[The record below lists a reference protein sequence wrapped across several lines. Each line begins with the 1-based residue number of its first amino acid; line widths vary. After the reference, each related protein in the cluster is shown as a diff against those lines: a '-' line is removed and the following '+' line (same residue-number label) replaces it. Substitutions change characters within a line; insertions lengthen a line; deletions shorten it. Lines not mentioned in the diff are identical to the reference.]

1 MEMASMNSWCYFFI
15 VEIIMAKQKTKNIM
29 NRFLQGWQQ
38 IFGGDRQEEAQ
49 NKLKP
54 FPQNHYFRPEEL
66 DYLSKNRNLTTI
78 EKWAVATGKWAFEQ
92 SKDKFSDSKYASV
105 QWQDGLMATW
115 VDGRIIPDTPSRQAE
130 KLALLKE
137 DGFEIPDKYEKV
149 ITNYEASRLV
159 GNYFSNGNDVV
170 KVEDYDKGHLI
181 GDTPKL
187 VLRRWDK
194 DNFMEKSEKME
205 YADFKNEIG
214 KSFVVLN
221 DTDIKKFE
229 KHLNNVEQGKK
240 QFAKVLNYI
249 RESYPPVFGGTLPL
263 EMQKV
268 HEVKAFDGKV
278 IPASWSLSDGITLK
292 VGVYTDNSNKK
303 DNVIVNEDN
312 AHKYKTILDTLGK
325 VIKQEQENGIIYSL
339 VSVLGNDV
347 GENKIYAKENNS
359 VIFPANEGNVNA
371 IVATKDGRVIPF
383 DLNTH
388 QEVPLVANEPGF
400 LLVAMQ
406 SEGNMVRQKLRDTI
420 SIPKMKDYIESM
432 RDKEELLSGDWDLIP
447 SNTTVDK
454 KLCEKERYEEE
465 FHAYTHSSYS
475 MSPEDRNEMIAD
487 LEASSLAFHT
497 EMKKMID
504 AYNSHSYSFDENDVR
519 KLEQLDA
526 ILGFNNNHQAVRHH
540 KVNQPQNLTANEAAL
555 RDALVDKMKK
565 NGMDVITDADEA
577 KKVHQEASHEVKEM
591 GSRVFKRMDAIGKEL
606 QGRTL
611 TDSQKTVVDVFSG
624 KANNI
629 SFVAKRMDGE
639 KTIMMRQGNELQ
651 AGTKHSVFVHF
662 NTKKGFI
669 TSDDI
674 LLIPEIIEKGNVT
687 PSIKGRL
694 EYKYI
699 NPSDNTT
706 YKVVTE
712 VKKGHEI
719 FNDFYTNKKVR
730 PSVTSSL
737 SNEANT
743 NLIAHNNNGQTFSDA
758 KVQQN
763 DETTKKDDHK
773 LSEFKTSKGEI
784 WGFTTDGKIY
794 LDPSVANAETPIHEY
809 THIWAD
815 AIRENNPNEWSN
827 IVNLMKTTT
836 LWGQIKKNYP
846 ELKTEDEVA
855 DEVLAT
861 YSGKRGAEKL
871 RKEMS
876 RMTNHGN
883 MTEKAAAAR
892 SLGRMEHIL
901 NRFWKAVS
909 DFLHIHFTSAENV
922 ADRPLKDLLDGIDPR
937 IYINGDK
944 RIGNGKSVDVLP
956 FREQRGQQTSET
968 RFIDP
973 LLLKAKTDGRW
984 HTQEHME
991 KKVFKEY
998 GSILAASKGLTVSD
1012 NGNGSVPM
1020 DMSGHKYSGTTAMM
1034 LNIASRNHGY
1044 EVPVFLNLATMNA
1057 NGIRVNEKAVAIPVI
1072 TKNGVEN
1079 VYNIDQT
1086 DYPMKNP
1093 QEYSNMKLNQVLES
1107 RLSSEN
1113 KDAIESL
1120 VNNNRFTT
1128 KTSFDS
1134 SVGSASYSAID
1145 NTIHVA
1151 PVGEYDKKDGF
1162 LQDLSEGLVMRTR
1175 KSEPVS
1181 SRFENILKEG
1191 LIVHLGSGLVGQ
1203 KYGYDV
1209 GETAG
1214 SKFWKERLK
1223 NDPNYT
1229 KAVIKAAE
1237 RSSDKII
1244 DYVDKLQKGQ
1254 SQSSNLDMRSTTPID
1269 IDVDGNGIVESDEN
1283 LAPDKKQGSDE
1294 EKDNNQEESHHQQRR
1309 FHRGM

>member
-1 MEMASMNSWCYFFI
+1 MASMNSWCYFFL

-38 IFGGDRQEEAQ
+38 IFGGDRQEAVQ

-66 DYLSKNRNLTTI
+66 DYLSKNRSLTTI

-92 SKDKFSDSKYASV
+92 SKDKFSDCKYASV
-105 QWQDGLMATW
+105 KWQDGLMATW

-137 DGFEIPDKYEKV
+137 EGFEIPDKYEKV

-159 GNYFSNGNDVV
+159 GKYFHNGNDVV

-229 KHLNNVEQGKK
+229 KYLNNVEQGKK

-268 HEVKAFDGKV
+268 HEVKAFDG
-278 IPASWSLSDGITLK
+278 
-292 VGVYTDNSNKK
+292 
-303 DNVIVNEDN
+303 
-312 AHKYKTILDTLGK
+312 
-325 VIKQEQENGIIYSL
+325 
-339 VSVLGNDV
+339 
-347 GENKIYAKENNS
+347 
-359 VIFPANEGNVNA
+359 
-371 IVATKDGRVIPF
+371 
-383 DLNTH
+383 
-388 QEVPLVANEPGF
+388 
-400 LLVAMQ
+400 
-406 SEGNMVRQKLRDTI
+406 
-420 SIPKMKDYIESM
+420 
-432 RDKEELLSGDWDLIP
+432 
-447 SNTTVDK
+447 
-454 KLCEKERYEEE
+454 
-465 FHAYTHSSYS
+465 
-475 MSPEDRNEMIAD
+475 
-487 LEASSLAFHT
+487 
-497 EMKKMID
+497 
-504 AYNSHSYSFDENDVR
+504 
-519 KLEQLDA
+519 
-526 ILGFNNNHQAVRHH
+526 
-540 KVNQPQNLTANEAAL
+540 
-555 RDALVDKMKK
+555 
-565 NGMDVITDADEA
+565 
-577 KKVHQEASHEVKEM
+577 
-591 GSRVFKRMDAIGKEL
+591 
-606 QGRTL
+606 
-611 TDSQKTVVDVFSG
+611 
-624 KANNI
+624 
-629 SFVAKRMDGE
+629 
-639 KTIMMRQGNELQ
+639 
-651 AGTKHSVFVHF
+651 
-662 NTKKGFI
+662 
-669 TSDDI
+669 
-674 LLIPEIIEKGNVT
+674 
-687 PSIKGRL
+687 
-694 EYKYI
+694 
-699 NPSDNTT
+699 
-706 YKVVTE
+706 
-712 VKKGHEI
+712 
-719 FNDFYTNKKVR
+719 
-730 PSVTSSL
+730 
-737 SNEANT
+737 
-743 NLIAHNNNGQTFSDA
+743 
-758 KVQQN
+758 
-763 DETTKKDDHK
+763 
-773 LSEFKTSKGEI
+773 
-784 WGFTTDGKIY
+784 
-794 LDPSVANAETPIHEY
+794 
-809 THIWAD
+809 
-815 AIRENNPNEWSN
+815 
-827 IVNLMKTTT
+827 
-836 LWGQIKKNYP
+836 
-846 ELKTEDEVA
+846 
-855 DEVLAT
+855 
-861 YSGKRGAEKL
+861 
-871 RKEMS
+871 
-876 RMTNHGN
+876 
-883 MTEKAAAAR
+883 
-892 SLGRMEHIL
+892 
-901 NRFWKAVS
+901 
-909 DFLHIHFTSAENV
+909 
-922 ADRPLKDLLDGIDPR
+922 IDPR
-937 IYINGDK
+937 VYIKGDK
-944 RIGNGKSVDVLP
+944 RIGNGESVDVLP
-956 FREQRGQQTSET
+956 LREQRGQQTSET

-991 KKVFKEY
+991 KKVYKEY

-1012 NGNGSVPM
+1012 NGNESVPI

-1057 NGIRVNEKAVAIPVI
+1057 NGIRVNENAVAIPVI

-1079 VYNIDQT
+1079 VYNIEQT
-1086 DYPMKNP
+1086 DFPKKRP
-1093 QEYSNMKLNQVLES
+1093 QEYSNMKLNQILES
-1107 RLSSEN
+1107 RLSLEN

-1120 VNNNRFTT
+1120 VNNKRFTT

-1151 PVGEYDKKDGF
+1151 PVGKYDKKDGF

-1229 KAVIKAAE
+1229 KAVLKAAE
-1237 RSSDKII
+1237 KSSDKII

-1283 LAPDKKQGSDE
+1283 LAPDKKQGADE
-1294 EKDNNQEESHHQQRR
+1294 EKDNNQEESHHQHHH
-1309 FHRGM
+1309 FHR

>member
-1 MEMASMNSWCYFFI
+1 MASMNSWCYFFL

-38 IFGGDRQEEAQ
+38 IFGGDRQEEVQ
-49 NKLKP
+49 DKLKS
-54 FPQNHYFRPEEL
+54 FPQNRYFRPEEL
-66 DYLSKNRNLTTI
+66 DFLSNNRSLTTI

-92 SKDKFSDSKYASV
+92 SKDKFSDCKYASV
-105 QWQDGLMATW
+105 KWQDGLMATW

-137 DGFEIPDKYEKV
+137 EGFEIPDKYEKV

-159 GNYFSNGNDVV
+159 GKYFHNGNDVV

-388 QEVPLVANEPGF
+388 QEVPLDANEPGF

-465 FHAYTHSSYS
+465 FHTYTHSSYS

-540 KVNQPQNLTANEAAL
+540 KVNQPKNLTANEAAL

-687 PSIKGRL
+687 PSTKGRL

-784 WGFTTDGKIY
+784 WGFTTNGKIY

-836 LWGQIKKNYP
+836 LWGQIKKDYP

-937 IYINGDK
+937 VYIKGDK

-956 FREQRGQQTSET
+956 LREQRGQQTSET

-991 KKVFKEY
+991 KKVYKEY

-1012 NGNGSVPM
+1012 NGNESVPM

-1034 LNIASRNHGY
+1034 LNIASRNLGY

-1057 NGIRVNEKAVAIPVI
+1057 KGIRVNENAVAIPVI

-1086 DYPMKNP
+1086 DYPMKHP

-1151 PVGEYDKKDGF
+1151 PVGKYDKKDGF

-1229 KAVIKAAE
+1229 KAVLKAAE
-1237 RSSDKII
+1237 KSSDKII

-1294 EKDNNQEESHHQQRR
+1294 EKGNNQDESHHQEHRY
-1309 FHRGM
+1309 HRGR

>member
-1 MEMASMNSWCYFFI
+1 MEMASMNSWCYFFL

-38 IFGGDRQEEAQ
+38 IFGGDRQEAVQ
-49 NKLKP
+49 NKFKP

-66 DYLSKNRNLTTI
+66 DYLSKNSNLTTI

-92 SKDKFSDSKYASV
+92 SKDKFSDCKYASV
-105 QWQDGLMATW
+105 KWQDGLMATW

-159 GNYFSNGNDVV
+159 GNYFFKGNDVV
-170 KVEDYDKGHLI
+170 KVEDYDKGHLVA
-181 GDTPKL
+181 DTPKL
-187 VLRRWDK
+187 ILQRWNK
-194 DNFMEKSEKME
+194 DNLSSAKETIE
-205 YADFKNEIG
+205 YVDFKEELGRSIVTMSDID
-214 KSFVVLN
+214 KQEFVNKLTN
-221 DTDIKKFE
+221 K
-229 KHLNNVEQGKK
+229 EQGK
-240 QFAKVLNYI
+240 QLFNKVIESINK
-249 RESYPPVFGGTLPL
+249 SYPPVLGGILPL
-263 EMQKV
+263 ELQKV
-268 HEVKAFDGKV
+268 HEVNAFDGKL
-278 IPASWSLSDGITLK
+278 IPTSWSIDNDNTMR
-292 VGVYTDNSNKK
+292 VVVFTDNSNKT
-303 DNVIVNEDN
+303 DSIVIDENT
-312 AHKYKTILDTLGK
+312 AHRYKSVLDTIDK
-325 VIKQEQENGIIYSL
+325 VVEKERVNGIIYSL
-339 VSVLGNDV
+339 ASLLGNDF
-347 GENKIYAKENNS
+347 GENKIYAKENNGPLLPTNDG
-359 VIFPANEGNVNA
+359 VVNA
-371 IVATKDGRVIPF
+371 VVATKDGRTIAFNLDKHKEITLTGKDPNFLMVTM
-383 DLNTH
+383 LN
-388 QEVPLVANEPGF
+388 EAEK
-400 LLVAMQ
+400 
-406 SEGNMVRQKLRDTI
+406 ERQHLRDLV
-420 SIPKMKDYIESM
+420 SIPQMKDYVESM
-432 RDKEELLSGDWDLIP
+432 TDKEKLLSGEWDYIP
-447 SNTTVDK
+447 SKTTLS
-454 KLCEKERYEEE
+454 KLFCEYQRNEEK
-465 FHAYTHSSYS
+465 FHSYTHSSFPLA
-475 MSPEDRNEMIAD
+475 PEDRNEMLAN
-487 LEASSLAFHT
+487 LASSTFAFNT

-504 AYNSHSYSFDENDVR
+504 AYDTKSYSFSESDVKR
-519 KLEQLDA
+519 LEQLDL
-526 ILGFNNNHQAVRHH
+526 ILDNTFQKPTIRHH
-540 KVNQPQNLTANEAAL
+540 KVTKGETITETEAAL
-555 RDALVDKMKK
+555 RDSLVNKMRRS
-565 NGMDVITDADEA
+565 GMDVITDVDEA
-577 KKVHQEASHEVKEM
+577 KIAHQEASNQVKEM
-591 GSRVFKRMDAIGKEL
+591 GTRTLKRMNKIGKEL
-606 QGRTL
+606 EGREL
-611 TDSQKTVVDVFSG
+611 TQEQQAVVGVYTG
-624 KANNI
+624 KADNLYFKVSRDDKDKSI
-629 SFVAKRMDGE
+629 L
-639 KTIMMRQGNELQ
+639 MRQGNDFH
-651 AGTKHSVFVHF
+651 AGAKHSVYGHYDT
-662 NTKKGFI
+662 NKGVI
-669 TSDDI
+669 TADDI
-674 LLIPEIIEKGNVT
+674 LLIPIVIAKGDRKVSANGK
-687 PSIKGRL
+687 I
-694 EYKYI
+694 EYKYN
-699 NPSDNTT
+699 NPQNNVS
-706 YKVVTE
+706 YKVITQSE
-712 VKKGHEI
+712 KGHEV

-737 SNEANT
+737 SEETKT
-743 NLIAHNNNGQTFSDA
+743 NLIAHNNNGQTLDSA

-794 LDPSVANAETPIHEY
+794 LDPRVY
-809 THIWAD
+809 
-815 AIRENNPNEWSN
+815 
-827 IVNLMKTTT
+827 
-836 LWGQIKKNYP
+836 IK
-846 ELKTEDEVA
+846 
-855 DEVLAT
+855 
-861 YSGKRGAEKL
+861 
-871 RKEMS
+871 
-876 RMTNHGN
+876 
-883 MTEKAAAAR
+883 
-892 SLGRMEHIL
+892 
-901 NRFWKAVS
+901 
-909 DFLHIHFTSAENV
+909 
-922 ADRPLKDLLDGIDPR
+922 
-937 IYINGDK
+937 GDK

-956 FREQRGQQTSET
+956 LREQRGQQTSET

-991 KKVFKEY
+991 KKVYKEY

-1012 NGNGSVPM
+1012 NGNESVPM

-1057 NGIRVNEKAVAIPVI
+1057 NGIRVNENAVAIPVI

-1086 DYPMKNP
+1086 DYPMKHP

-1134 SVGSASYSAID
+1134 SVGSASYSTND

-1229 KAVIKAAE
+1229 KTVLKAAE
-1237 RSSDKII
+1237 KSSDKII

-1269 IDVDGNGIVESDEN
+1269 IDIDGNGIVESDEN

-1294 EKDNNQEESHHQQRR
+1294 EKDNNQEESHHQEHRY
-1309 FHRGM
+1309 HRGR

>member
-1 MEMASMNSWCYFFI
+1 MASMNSWCYFFL

-66 DYLSKNRNLTTI
+66 DYLSKNRNLSTI

-92 SKDKFSDSKYASV
+92 SKDKFSDCKYASV
-105 QWQDGLMATW
+105 KWQDGLMATW

-149 ITNYEASRLV
+149 IANYEASRLV
-159 GNYFSNGNDVV
+159 GKYFHNGNDVV

-339 VSVLGNDV
+339 VSALGNDV

-388 QEVPLVANEPGF
+388 QEVPLDANEPGF
-400 LLVAMQ
+400 LLFAMQ

-454 KLCEKERYEEE
+454 KLYEKERYEEA

-540 KVNQPQNLTANEAAL
+540 KVNQPQNLTVNEAAL
-555 RDALVDKMKK
+555 RDSLVNKMRRS
-565 NGMDVITDADEA
+565 GMDVITDVDEA
-577 KKVHQEASHEVKEM
+577 KKVHQEASNQVKEM
-591 GSRVFKRMDAIGKEL
+591 GTRTLKRMNKIGKEL
-606 QGRTL
+606 EGREL
-611 TDSQKTVVDVFSG
+611 TQEQQAVVGVYTG
-624 KANNI
+624 KADNLYFNVSRDDKDKSI
-629 SFVAKRMDGE
+629 L
-639 KTIMMRQGNELQ
+639 MRQGNDFH
-651 AGTKHSVFVHF
+651 AGAKHSVYGHYDT
-662 NTKKGFI
+662 NKGVI
-669 TSDDI
+669 TADDI
-674 LLIPEIIEKGNVT
+674 LLIPIVIAKGDRKVSANGK
-687 PSIKGRL
+687 I
-694 EYKYI
+694 EYKYN
-699 NPSDNTT
+699 NPQNNVS
-706 YKVVTE
+706 YKVITQSE
-712 VKKGHEI
+712 KGHEV

-737 SNEANT
+737 SEETKT
-743 NLIAHNNNGQTFSDA
+743 NLIAHNNNGQTLDFA
-758 KVQQN
+758 KIQQ
-763 DETTKKDDHK
+763 KDDTAKSDVNK
-773 LSEFKTSKGEI
+773 LNKFKTSKGEI
-784 WGFTTDGKIY
+784 WGFATNGKIY
-794 LDPSVANAETPIHEY
+794 IDPSVANAETPIHEY

-836 LWGQIKKNYP
+836 LWGQIKKDYS

-876 RMTNHGN
+876 RMTNNGN
-883 MTEKAAAAR
+883 MTEKAAAAK

-937 IYINGDK
+937 VYIKGDK

-956 FREQRGQQTSET
+956 LREQRGQQTSET

-991 KKVFKEY
+991 KKVYKEY

-1012 NGNGSVPM
+1012 NGNESVPM

-1034 LNIASRNHGY
+1034 LNIASRDHGY

-1057 NGIRVNEKAVAIPVI
+1057 NGIRVNENAVAIPVI
-1072 TKNGVEN
+1072 TKNGIEN

-1086 DYPMKNP
+1086 DYPIKHP

-1145 NTIHVA
+1145 NTIHIA
-1151 PVGEYDKKDGF
+1151 PVEEYDKKDGF

-1229 KAVIKAAE
+1229 KAVLKAAE
-1237 RSSDKII
+1237 KSSDKII

-1294 EKDNNQEESHHQQRR
+1294 EKDNNQEESHHQHRH
-1309 FHRGM
+1309 FHR

>member
-1 MEMASMNSWCYFFI
+1 MEMASMNSWCYFFL

-38 IFGGDRQEEAQ
+38 IFGGDRQEAVQ

-54 FPQNHYFRPEEL
+54 FPPNHYFRPEEL
-66 DYLSKNRNLTTI
+66 DYLSKNSNLTTI

-92 SKDKFSDSKYASV
+92 SKDQYSDCKYASV
-105 QWQDGLMATW
+105 KWQDGLMATW

-130 KLALLKE
+130 KLAFLKE
-137 DGFEIPDKYEKV
+137 DGFEIPEKYEKV

-159 GNYFSNGNDVV
+159 GNYFSNGSDVV
-170 KVEDYDKGHLI
+170 KVEDYDKGHLVA
-181 GDTPKL
+181 DTPKL
-187 VLRRWDK
+187 ILQRWNK
-194 DNFMEKSEKME
+194 DNLSSAKETIE
-205 YADFKNEIG
+205 YVDFKEELGRSMVTMSDID
-214 KSFVVLN
+214 KQEFVNKL
-221 DTDIKKFE
+221 TDM
-229 KHLNNVEQGKK
+229 EQGKK
-240 QFAKVLNYI
+240 LFNKVIESINK
-249 RESYPPVFGGTLPL
+249 SYPPVLGGILPL
-263 EMQKV
+263 ELQKV
-268 HEVKAFDGKV
+268 HEVNAFDGKL
-278 IPASWSLSDGITLK
+278 IPTSWSIDNDNTMR
-292 VGVYTDNSNKK
+292 VVVFTDNSNKT
-303 DNVIVNEDN
+303 DSIVIDENT
-312 AHKYKTILDTLGK
+312 AHRYRSVLDTIDK
-325 VIKQEQENGIIYSL
+325 VIEKERVNGVIYSL
-339 VSVLGNDV
+339 ASLLGNDF
-347 GENKIYAKENNS
+347 GENKIYAKENNGPLLPTNDG
-359 VIFPANEGNVNA
+359 VVNA
-371 IVATKDGRVIPF
+371 VVATKDGRTIAFNLDKHKEITLTGKDPNFLMVTM
-383 DLNTH
+383 LN
-388 QEVPLVANEPGF
+388 EAEK
-400 LLVAMQ
+400 
-406 SEGNMVRQKLRDTI
+406 ERQHLRDLV
-420 SIPKMKDYIESM
+420 SIPQMKDYVESM
-432 RDKEELLSGDWDLIP
+432 TDKEKLLSGEWDYIP
-447 SNTTVDK
+447 SKTTVS
-454 KLCEKERYEEE
+454 KLFCEYQRNEEE
-465 FHAYTHSSYS
+465 FHSYTHSSFPLA
-475 MSPEDRNEMIAD
+475 PEDRNEMLAN
-487 LEASSLAFHT
+487 LASSTFAFNT

-504 AYNSHSYSFDENDVR
+504 AYDTKSYSFSESDVKR
-519 KLEQLDA
+519 LEQLDL
-526 ILGFNNNHQAVRHH
+526 ILDNILQKPTIRHH
-540 KVNQPQNLTANEAAL
+540 KVTKGEAITETETTL
-555 RDALVDKMKK
+555 RDSLVNKMRRS
-565 NGMDVITDADEA
+565 GMDVITDVEEA
-577 KKVHQEASHEVKEM
+577 KKVHQEASNQVKEM
-591 GSRVFKRMDAIGKEL
+591 GTRTLKRMDKIGEEL
-606 QGRTL
+606 EGRVLNDT
-611 TDSQKTVVDVFSG
+611 QKAVVAVYSRKDD
-624 KANNI
+624 NR
-629 SFVAKRMDGE
+629 SFTAQTEDGD
-639 KTIMMRQGNELQ
+639 KIIVMRQGNDSH
-651 AGTKHSVFVHF
+651 AGTKHSVYRHF
-662 NTKKGFI
+662 GTNNGFI

-674 LLIPEIIEKGNVT
+674 LRIPEIIEKGKRDN
-687 PSIKGRL
+687 SKANGRVS
-694 EYKYI
+694 YIYTDKKDSVKY
-699 NPSDNTT
+699 T
-706 YKVVTE
+706 VVTE
-712 VKKGHEI
+712 PRNERE
-719 FNDFYTNKKVR
+719 FFCDFYTNKKVL
-730 PSVTSSL
+730 SLKTSSL
-737 SNEANT
+737 SEETNT
-743 NLIAHNNNGQTFSDA
+743 NLIAHNDNDNTNSYA
-758 KVQQN
+758 KIQQ
-763 DETTKKDDHK
+763 KDDTAKSDVNK
-773 LSEFKTSKGEI
+773 LNKFKTSKGEI
-784 WGFTTDGKIY
+784 WGFTTNGKIY
-794 LDPSVANAETPIHEY
+794 IDPSVANAETPIHEY
-809 THIWAD
+809 THIWAE
-815 AIRENNPNEWSN
+815 ALRKNNPKEWNN
-827 IVNLMKTTT
+827 IVGLMKGTT
-836 LWGQIKKNYP
+836 LWNQVKRDYP
-846 ELKTEDEVA
+846 ELMTESDVA

-909 DFLHIHFTSAENV
+909 DFLHIHFTSAEKV

-937 IYINGDK
+937 VYIKGDK
-944 RIGNGKSVDVLP
+944 RIGNGESVNGLP
-956 FREQRGQQTSET
+956 LREQRIQQTSEI

-991 KKVFKEY
+991 KKVYKEY

-1012 NGNGSVPM
+1012 NGNESVPM

-1044 EVPVFLNLATMNA
+1044 EVPVFLNLTTMDVK
-1057 NGIRVNEKAVAIPVI
+1057 GIRVKENAVAIPVI

-1086 DYPMKNP
+1086 DYPMKHP

-1107 RLSSEN
+1107 RLASEN

-1283 LAPDKKQGSDE
+1283 LAPDKKQGADE
-1294 EKDNNQEESHHQQRR
+1294 EKDNNQEESHHQHRH
-1309 FHRGM
+1309 FHR

>member
-1 MEMASMNSWCYFFI
+1 M
-15 VEIIMAKQKTKNIM
+15 
-29 NRFLQGWQQ
+29 
-38 IFGGDRQEEAQ
+38 
-49 NKLKP
+49 
-54 FPQNHYFRPEEL
+54 
-66 DYLSKNRNLTTI
+66 
-78 EKWAVATGKWAFEQ
+78 
-92 SKDKFSDSKYASV
+92 
-105 QWQDGLMATW
+105 
-115 VDGRIIPDTPSRQAE
+115 
-130 KLALLKE
+130 
-137 DGFEIPDKYEKV
+137 
-149 ITNYEASRLV
+149 
-159 GNYFSNGNDVV
+159 
-170 KVEDYDKGHLI
+170 
-181 GDTPKL
+181 
-187 VLRRWDK
+187 
-194 DNFMEKSEKME
+194 
-205 YADFKNEIG
+205 
-214 KSFVVLN
+214 
-221 DTDIKKFE
+221 
-229 KHLNNVEQGKK
+229 
-240 QFAKVLNYI
+240 
-249 RESYPPVFGGTLPL
+249 
-263 EMQKV
+263 
-268 HEVKAFDGKV
+268 
-278 IPASWSLSDGITLK
+278 
-292 VGVYTDNSNKK
+292 
-303 DNVIVNEDN
+303 
-312 AHKYKTILDTLGK
+312 
-325 VIKQEQENGIIYSL
+325 
-339 VSVLGNDV
+339 
-347 GENKIYAKENNS
+347 
-359 VIFPANEGNVNA
+359 
-371 IVATKDGRVIPF
+371 
-383 DLNTH
+383 
-388 QEVPLVANEPGF
+388 
-400 LLVAMQ
+400 
-406 SEGNMVRQKLRDTI
+406 
-420 SIPKMKDYIESM
+420 
-432 RDKEELLSGDWDLIP
+432 
-447 SNTTVDK
+447 
-454 KLCEKERYEEE
+454 
-465 FHAYTHSSYS
+465 
-475 MSPEDRNEMIAD
+475 
-487 LEASSLAFHT
+487 
-497 EMKKMID
+497 
-504 AYNSHSYSFDENDVR
+504 
-519 KLEQLDA
+519 
-526 ILGFNNNHQAVRHH
+526 
-540 KVNQPQNLTANEAAL
+540 
-555 RDALVDKMKK
+555 
-565 NGMDVITDADEA
+565 
-577 KKVHQEASHEVKEM
+577 
-591 GSRVFKRMDAIGKEL
+591 
-606 QGRTL
+606 
-611 TDSQKTVVDVFSG
+611 
-624 KANNI
+624 
-629 SFVAKRMDGE
+629 
-639 KTIMMRQGNELQ
+639 
-651 AGTKHSVFVHF
+651 
-662 NTKKGFI
+662 
-669 TSDDI
+669 
-674 LLIPEIIEKGNVT
+674 
-687 PSIKGRL
+687 
-694 EYKYI
+694 
-699 NPSDNTT
+699 
-706 YKVVTE
+706 
-712 VKKGHEI
+712 
-719 FNDFYTNKKVR
+719 
-730 PSVTSSL
+730 
-737 SNEANT
+737 
-743 NLIAHNNNGQTFSDA
+743 
-758 KVQQN
+758 
-763 DETTKKDDHK
+763 
-773 LSEFKTSKGEI
+773 
-784 WGFTTDGKIY
+784 
-794 LDPSVANAETPIHEY
+794 ANAETPIHEY

-815 AIRENNPNEWSN
+815 AIRENNPKEWSN

-836 LWGQIKKNYP
+836 LWGQIKKDYP

-937 IYINGDK
+937 VYIKGDK

-956 FREQRGQQTSET
+956 LREQRGQQTSET

-991 KKVFKEY
+991 KKVYKEY

-1012 NGNGSVPM
+1012 NGNESVPM

-1086 DYPMKNP
+1086 DYPMKHP

-1151 PVGEYDKKDGF
+1151 PVGKYYKKDGF

-1283 LAPDKKQGSDE
+1283 LAPDKKQGADE
-1294 EKDNNQEESHHQQRR
+1294 EKDNNQEESHQQHRH
-1309 FHRGM
+1309 FHR

>member
-1 MEMASMNSWCYFFI
+1 MASMNSWCYFFL

-38 IFGGDRQEEAQ
+38 IFGGDRQEEVQ

-54 FPQNHYFRPEEL
+54 FPQNRYFRPEEL
-66 DYLSKNRNLTTI
+66 DFLSNNRNLTTI

-92 SKDKFSDSKYASV
+92 SKDKFSDCKYASV
-105 QWQDGLMATW
+105 KWQDGLMATW

-137 DGFEIPDKYEKV
+137 EGFEIPDKYEKV

-159 GNYFSNGNDVV
+159 GKYFHKGNDVV
-170 KVEDYDKGHLI
+170 KVEDYDKGHMI

-388 QEVPLVANEPGF
+388 QEVPLDANEPGF

-526 ILGFNNNHQAVRHH
+526 ILGFNNNHQAVRYH
-540 KVNQPQNLTANEAAL
+540 KVNHPQNLTANEAAL

-687 PSIKGRL
+687 PSTKGRL

-699 NPSDNTT
+699 YASDNTT

-784 WGFTTDGKIY
+784 WGFTTDGNIY

-836 LWGQIKKNYP
+836 LWGQIKKDYP
-846 ELKTEDEVA
+846 ELKTDAEVA

-937 IYINGDK
+937 VYIKGDK

-956 FREQRGQQTSET
+956 LREQRGQQTSET

-998 GSILAASKGLTVSD
+998 GSILAASKGLTFSD
-1012 NGNGSVPM
+1012 NGNESVPM

-1057 NGIRVNEKAVAIPVI
+1057 NGIRVNENAVAIPII
-1072 TKNGVEN
+1072 TKNGIEN
-1079 VYNIDQT
+1079 VYSIDQT
-1086 DYPMKNP
+1086 DYPMKHP

-1107 RLSSEN
+1107 RLASEN

-1151 PVGEYDKKDGF
+1151 PVGEYDNKDGF

-1229 KAVIKAAE
+1229 KAVLKAAE
-1237 RSSDKII
+1237 KSSDKII

>member
-1 MEMASMNSWCYFFI
+1 MASMNSWCYFFL

-66 DYLSKNRNLTTI
+66 DYLSKNRNLSTI

-92 SKDKFSDSKYASV
+92 SKDKFSDCKYASV
-105 QWQDGLMATW
+105 KWQDGLMATW

-149 ITNYEASRLV
+149 IANYEASRLV
-159 GNYFSNGNDVV
+159 GKYFHNGNDVV

-339 VSVLGNDV
+339 VSALGNDV

-388 QEVPLVANEPGF
+388 QEVPLDANEPGF
-400 LLVAMQ
+400 LLFAMQ

-454 KLCEKERYEEE
+454 KLYEKERYEEA

-540 KVNQPQNLTANEAAL
+540 KVNQPQNLTVNEAAL
-555 RDALVDKMKK
+555 RDSLVNKMRRS
-565 NGMDVITDADEA
+565 GMDVITDVDEA
-577 KKVHQEASHEVKEM
+577 KKVHQEASNQVKEM
-591 GSRVFKRMDAIGKEL
+591 GTRTLKRMNKIGKEL
-606 QGRTL
+606 EGREL
-611 TDSQKTVVDVFSG
+611 TQEQQAVVGVYTG
-624 KANNI
+624 KADNLYFNVSRDDKDKSI
-629 SFVAKRMDGE
+629 L
-639 KTIMMRQGNELQ
+639 MRQGNDFH
-651 AGTKHSVFVHF
+651 AGAKHSVYGHYDT
-662 NTKKGFI
+662 NKGVI
-669 TSDDI
+669 TADDI
-674 LLIPEIIEKGNVT
+674 LLIPIVIAKGDRKVSANGK
-687 PSIKGRL
+687 I
-694 EYKYI
+694 EYKYN
-699 NPSDNTT
+699 NPQNNVS
-706 YKVVTE
+706 YKVITQSE
-712 VKKGHEI
+712 KGHEV

-737 SNEANT
+737 SEETKT
-743 NLIAHNNNGQTFSDA
+743 NLIAHNNNGQTLDFA
-758 KVQQN
+758 KIQQ
-763 DETTKKDDHK
+763 KDDTAKSDVNK
-773 LSEFKTSKGEI
+773 LNKFKTSKGEI
-784 WGFTTDGKIY
+784 WGFATNGKIY
-794 LDPSVANAETPIHEY
+794 IDPSVANAETPIHEY

-836 LWGQIKKNYP
+836 LWGQIKKDYS

-876 RMTNHGN
+876 RMTNNGN

-937 IYINGDK
+937 VYIKGDK

-956 FREQRGQQTSET
+956 LREQRGQQTSET

-991 KKVFKEY
+991 KKVYKEY

-1012 NGNGSVPM
+1012 NGNESVPM

-1057 NGIRVNEKAVAIPVI
+1057 NGIRVNENAVAIPVI
-1072 TKNGVEN
+1072 TKNGIEN

-1086 DYPMKNP
+1086 DYPIKHP

-1145 NTIHVA
+1145 NTIHIA
-1151 PVGEYDKKDGF
+1151 PVEEYDKKDGF

-1229 KAVIKAAE
+1229 KAVLKAAE
-1237 RSSDKII
+1237 KSSDKII

-1294 EKDNNQEESHHQQRR
+1294 EKDNNQEESHHQHRH
-1309 FHRGM
+1309 FHR

>member
-1 MEMASMNSWCYFFI
+1 MASMNSWCYFFL

-38 IFGGDRQEEAQ
+38 IFGGDRQEAVQ

-66 DYLSKNRNLTTI
+66 DYLSKNSNLTTI

-92 SKDKFSDSKYASV
+92 SKDKFSDCKYASV
-105 QWQDGLMATW
+105 KWQDGLMATW

-159 GNYFSNGNDVV
+159 GNYFFKGNDVV
-170 KVEDYDKGHLI
+170 KVEDYDKGHLVA
-181 GDTPKL
+181 DTPKL
-187 VLRRWDK
+187 ILQRWNK
-194 DNFMEKSEKME
+194 DNLSSAKETIE
-205 YADFKNEIG
+205 YVDFKEELGRSMVTMSDID
-214 KSFVVLN
+214 KQEFVNKLTN
-221 DTDIKKFE
+221 K
-229 KHLNNVEQGKK
+229 EQGK
-240 QFAKVLNYI
+240 QLFNKVIESINK
-249 RESYPPVFGGTLPL
+249 SYPPVLGGILPL
-263 EMQKV
+263 ELQKV
-268 HEVKAFDGKV
+268 HEVNAFDGKL
-278 IPASWSLSDGITLK
+278 IPTSWSIDNDNTMR
-292 VGVYTDNSNKK
+292 VVVFTDNSNKT
-303 DNVIVNEDN
+303 DSIVIDENT
-312 AHKYKTILDTLGK
+312 AHRYKSVLDTIDK
-325 VIKQEQENGIIYSL
+325 VVEKERVNGIIYSL
-339 VSVLGNDV
+339 ASLLGNDF
-347 GENKIYAKENNS
+347 GENKIYAKENNGPLLPTNDG
-359 VIFPANEGNVNA
+359 VVNA
-371 IVATKDGRVIPF
+371 VVATKDGRTIAFNLDKHKEITLTGKDPNFLMVTM
-383 DLNTH
+383 LN
-388 QEVPLVANEPGF
+388 EAEK
-400 LLVAMQ
+400 
-406 SEGNMVRQKLRDTI
+406 ERQHLRDLV
-420 SIPKMKDYIESM
+420 SIPQMKDYVESM
-432 RDKEELLSGDWDLIP
+432 TDKEKLLSGEWDYIP
-447 SNTTVDK
+447 SKTTLS
-454 KLCEKERYEEE
+454 KLFCEYQRNEEK
-465 FHAYTHSSYS
+465 FHSYTHSSFPLA
-475 MSPEDRNEMIAD
+475 PEDRNEMLAN
-487 LEASSLAFHT
+487 LASSTFAFNT

-504 AYNSHSYSFDENDVR
+504 AYDTKSYSFSESDVKR
-519 KLEQLDA
+519 LEQLDL
-526 ILGFNNNHQAVRHH
+526 ILDNTFQKPTIRHH
-540 KVNQPQNLTANEAAL
+540 KVTKGETITETEAAL
-555 RDALVDKMKK
+555 RDSLVNKMRRS
-565 NGMDVITDADEA
+565 GMDVITDVDEA
-577 KKVHQEASHEVKEM
+577 KIAHQEASNQVKEM
-591 GSRVFKRMDAIGKEL
+591 GTRTLKRMNKIGKEL
-606 QGRTL
+606 EGREL
-611 TDSQKTVVDVFSG
+611 TQEQQAVVGVYTG
-624 KANNI
+624 KADNLYFKVSRDDKDKSI
-629 SFVAKRMDGE
+629 L
-639 KTIMMRQGNELQ
+639 MRQGNDFH
-651 AGTKHSVFVHF
+651 AGAKHSVYGHYDT
-662 NTKKGFI
+662 NKGVI
-669 TSDDI
+669 TADDI
-674 LLIPEIIEKGNVT
+674 LLIPIVIAKGDRKVSANGK
-687 PSIKGRL
+687 I
-694 EYKYI
+694 EYKYN
-699 NPSDNTT
+699 NPQNNVS
-706 YKVVTE
+706 YKVITQSE
-712 VKKGHEI
+712 KGHEV

-737 SNEANT
+737 SEETKT
-743 NLIAHNNNGQTFSDA
+743 NLIAHNNNGQTLDSA

-815 AIRENNPNEWSN
+815 AIRENNPKEWSN

-836 LWGQIKKNYP
+836 LWGQIKKDYP

-883 MTEKAAAAR
+883 MIEKAAAAR

-937 IYINGDK
+937 VYIKGDK

-956 FREQRGQQTSET
+956 LREQRGQQTSET

-991 KKVFKEY
+991 KKVYKEY

-1012 NGNGSVPM
+1012 NGNESVPM
-1020 DMSGHKYSGTTAMM
+1020 DMSGRKYSGTTAMM
-1034 LNIASRNHGY
+1034 LNIASRSHGY

-1057 NGIRVNEKAVAIPVI
+1057 NGIRVNENAVAIPVI

-1086 DYPMKNP
+1086 DYPMKHP

-1134 SVGSASYSAID
+1134 SVGSASYSTND

-1229 KAVIKAAE
+1229 KTVLKAAE
-1237 RSSDKII
+1237 KSSDKII

-1294 EKDNNQEESHHQQRR
+1294 EKDNNQEESHHQEHRY
-1309 FHRGM
+1309 HRGR

>member
-1 MEMASMNSWCYFFI
+1 MEMASMNSWCYFFL

-38 IFGGDRQEEAQ
+38 IFGGDRQEEVQ

-54 FPQNHYFRPEEL
+54 FPQNRYFRPEEL
-66 DYLSKNRNLTTI
+66 DFLSNNRNLTTI

-92 SKDKFSDSKYASV
+92 SKDKFSDCKYASV
-105 QWQDGLMATW
+105 KWQDGLMATW

-137 DGFEIPDKYEKV
+137 EGFEIPDKYEKV

-159 GNYFSNGNDVV
+159 GKYFHNGNDVV

-205 YADFKNEIG
+205 YADFKKEIG

-388 QEVPLVANEPGF
+388 QEVPLDANEPGF

-454 KLCEKERYEEE
+454 KLCEKERYEEK

-591 GSRVFKRMDAIGKEL
+591 GSRVFKRMDA
-606 QGRTL
+606 
-611 TDSQKTVVDVFSG
+611 
-624 KANNI
+624 
-629 SFVAKRMDGE
+629 
-639 KTIMMRQGNELQ
+639 
-651 AGTKHSVFVHF
+651 
-662 NTKKGFI
+662 
-669 TSDDI
+669 
-674 LLIPEIIEKGNVT
+674 
-687 PSIKGRL
+687 
-694 EYKYI
+694 
-699 NPSDNTT
+699 
-706 YKVVTE
+706 
-712 VKKGHEI
+712 
-719 FNDFYTNKKVR
+719 
-730 PSVTSSL
+730 
-737 SNEANT
+737 
-743 NLIAHNNNGQTFSDA
+743 

-836 LWGQIKKNYP
+836 LWGQIKKDYP
-846 ELKTEDEVA
+846 ELKTEEEVA

-937 IYINGDK
+937 VYIKGDK

-956 FREQRGQQTSET
+956 LREQRGQQTSET

-998 GSILAASKGLTVSD
+998 GSILATSKGLTFSD
-1012 NGNGSVPM
+1012 NGNESVPM

-1034 LNIASRNHGY
+1034 LNIASRNHGC

-1057 NGIRVNEKAVAIPVI
+1057 NGIRVNENAVAIPII
-1072 TKNGVEN
+1072 TKNGIEN

-1086 DYPMKNP
+1086 DYPMKHP

-1107 RLSSEN
+1107 RLASEN

-1191 LIVHLGSGLVGQ
+1191 LIIHLGSGLVGQ

-1283 LAPDKKQGSDE
+1283 LAPDKKQGADE
-1294 EKDNNQEESHHQQRR
+1294 EKDNNQEESHHQHRH
-1309 FHRGM
+1309 FHR

>member
-1 MEMASMNSWCYFFI
+1 MASMNSWCYFFL

-66 DYLSKNRNLTTI
+66 DYLSKNRNLSTI

-92 SKDKFSDSKYASV
+92 SKDKFSDCKYASV
-105 QWQDGLMATW
+105 KWQDGLMATW

-149 ITNYEASRLV
+149 IANYEASRLV
-159 GNYFSNGNDVV
+159 GKYFHNGNDVV

-339 VSVLGNDV
+339 VSALGNDV

-388 QEVPLVANEPGF
+388 QEVPLDANEPGF
-400 LLVAMQ
+400 LLFAMQ

-454 KLCEKERYEEE
+454 KLYEKERYEEA

-540 KVNQPQNLTANEAAL
+540 KVNQPQNLTVNEAAL
-555 RDALVDKMKK
+555 RDSLVNKMRRS
-565 NGMDVITDADEA
+565 GMDVITDVDEA
-577 KKVHQEASHEVKEM
+577 KKVHQEASNQVKEM
-591 GSRVFKRMDAIGKEL
+591 GTRTLKRMNKIGKEL
-606 QGRTL
+606 EGREL
-611 TDSQKTVVDVFSG
+611 TQEQQAVVGVYTG
-624 KANNI
+624 KADNLYFNVSRDDKDKSI
-629 SFVAKRMDGE
+629 L
-639 KTIMMRQGNELQ
+639 MRQGNDFH
-651 AGTKHSVFVHF
+651 AGAKHSVYGHYDT
-662 NTKKGFI
+662 NKGVI
-669 TSDDI
+669 TADDI
-674 LLIPEIIEKGNVT
+674 LLIPIVIAKGDRKVSANGK
-687 PSIKGRL
+687 I
-694 EYKYI
+694 EYKYN
-699 NPSDNTT
+699 NPQNNVS
-706 YKVVTE
+706 YKVITQSE
-712 VKKGHEI
+712 KGHEV

-737 SNEANT
+737 SEETKT
-743 NLIAHNNNGQTFSDA
+743 NLIAHNNNGQTLDFA
-758 KVQQN
+758 KIQQ
-763 DETTKKDDHK
+763 KDDTAKSDVNK
-773 LSEFKTSKGEI
+773 LNKFKTSKGEI
-784 WGFTTDGKIY
+784 WGFATNGKIY
-794 LDPSVANAETPIHEY
+794 IDPSVANAETPIHEY

-836 LWGQIKKNYP
+836 LWGQIKKDYS

-876 RMTNHGN
+876 RMTNNGN

-937 IYINGDK
+937 VYIKGDK

-956 FREQRGQQTSET
+956 LREQRGQQTSET

-991 KKVFKEY
+991 KKVYKEY

-1012 NGNGSVPM
+1012 NGNESVPM

-1034 LNIASRNHGY
+1034 LNIASRDHGY

-1057 NGIRVNEKAVAIPVI
+1057 NGIRVNENAVAIPVI
-1072 TKNGVEN
+1072 TKNGIEN

-1086 DYPMKNP
+1086 DYPIKHP

-1145 NTIHVA
+1145 NTIHIA
-1151 PVGEYDKKDGF
+1151 PVEEYDKKDGF

-1229 KAVIKAAE
+1229 KAVLKAAE
-1237 RSSDKII
+1237 KSSDKII

-1294 EKDNNQEESHHQQRR
+1294 EKDNNQEESHHQHRH
-1309 FHRGM
+1309 FHR

>member
-1 MEMASMNSWCYFFI
+1 MEMASMNSWCYFFL

-38 IFGGDRQEEAQ
+38 IFGGDRQEAVQ

-66 DYLSKNRNLTTI
+66 DYLSKNSNLTTI

-92 SKDKFSDSKYASV
+92 SKDKFSDCKYASV
-105 QWQDGLMATW
+105 KWQDGLMATW

-137 DGFEIPDKYEKV
+137 EGFEIPDKYEKV

-159 GNYFSNGNDVV
+159 GKYFHKGNDVV

-371 IVATKDGRVIPF
+371 IVATKDGRIIPF

-388 QEVPLVANEPGF
+388 QEVPLDANEPGF

-504 AYNSHSYSFDENDVR
+504 AYNSLSYSFDENDVR

-737 SNEANT
+737 SNETNT

-836 LWGQIKKNYP
+836 LWGQIKKDYP

-937 IYINGDK
+937 VCIKGDK

-956 FREQRGQQTSET
+956 LRELRGQQTSEI

-984 HTQEHME
+984 HTQEHLE
-991 KKVFKEY
+991 KNVYKEY

-1012 NGNGSVPM
+1012 NGNESVPM

-1057 NGIRVNEKAVAIPVI
+1057 NGIRVNENAVAIPVI

-1086 DYPMKNP
+1086 DYPMKHP

-1229 KAVIKAAE
+1229 KAVLKAAE

-1269 IDVDGNGIVESDEN
+1269 IDVDGNGIVENDEN

-1294 EKDNNQEESHHQQRR
+1294 KKDNNQEESHHQHRH
-1309 FHRGM
+1309 FHR

>member
-1 MEMASMNSWCYFFI
+1 MASMNSWCYFFL

-38 IFGGDRQEEAQ
+38 IFGGDRQEAVQ

-54 FPQNHYFRPEEL
+54 FPQNHFFRPEEL
-66 DYLSKNRNLTTI
+66 DYLSKNSNLTTI

-92 SKDKFSDSKYASV
+92 SKDKFSDCKYASV
-105 QWQDGLMATW
+105 KWQDGLMATW

-137 DGFEIPDKYEKV
+137 DGFEIPDKYEKI

-159 GNYFSNGNDVV
+159 GKYFHNGNDVV

-303 DNVIVNEDN
+303 ANVIVNEDN

-388 QEVPLVANEPGF
+388 QEVPLDANEPGF

-591 GSRVFKRMDAIGKEL
+591 GSRVFKRMDKIGEEL
-606 QGRTL
+606 EGRVL
-611 TDSQKTVVDVFSG
+611 NDAQKAVVSVYSRKDD
-624 KANNI
+624 NR
-629 SFVAKRMDGE
+629 SFTAQTEVGDK
-639 KTIMMRQGNELQ
+639 IIVMRQGNDSH
-651 AGTKHSVFVHF
+651 AGTKHSVYRHF
-662 NTKKGFI
+662 GTNNGFI

-674 LLIPEIIEKGNVT
+674 LRIPEIIEKGKRDNSKANGRVSYIYTDKKDNV
-687 PSIKGRL
+687 
-694 EYKYI
+694 KY
-699 NPSDNTT
+699 T
-706 YKVVTE
+706 VVTE
-712 VKKGHEI
+712 PRNERE
-719 FNDFYTNKKVR
+719 FFCDFYTNKKVL
-730 PSVTSSL
+730 SLKTSSL
-737 SNEANT
+737 SEETNT
-743 NLIAHNNNGQTFSDA
+743 NLIAHNDNDNTNLDA
-758 KVQQN
+758 KIQQ
-763 DETTKKDDHK
+763 KDDTAKSDVNK
-773 LSEFKTSKGEI
+773 LNKFKTSKGEI
-784 WGFTTDGKIY
+784 WGFATNGKIY
-794 LDPSVANAETPIHEY
+794 IDPSVANAETPIHEY

-836 LWGQIKKNYP
+836 LWGQIKKDYP

-937 IYINGDK
+937 VYIKGDK

-956 FREQRGQQTSET
+956 LREQRGQQTSET

-991 KKVFKEY
+991 KKVYKEY

-1012 NGNGSVPM
+1012 NGNESVPM

-1057 NGIRVNEKAVAIPVI
+1057 NGIRVNENAVAIPVI

-1079 VYNIDQT
+1079 VYNIEQT
-1086 DYPMKNP
+1086 DFPKKRP

-1107 RLSSEN
+1107 RLSLEN

-1120 VNNNRFTT
+1120 VNNKRFTT

-1134 SVGSASYSAID
+1134 SVGSASYSTND

-1229 KAVIKAAE
+1229 KTVLKAAE
-1237 RSSDKII
+1237 KSSDKII

-1294 EKDNNQEESHHQQRR
+1294 EKDNNQEESHHQEHRY
-1309 FHRGM
+1309 HRGR

>member
-1 MEMASMNSWCYFFI
+1 MASMNSWCYFFL

-38 IFGGDRQEEAQ
+38 IFGGDRQEAVQ
-49 NKLKP
+49 NKFKP

-66 DYLSKNRNLTTI
+66 DYLSKNSNLTTI

-92 SKDKFSDSKYASV
+92 SKDKFSDCKYASV
-105 QWQDGLMATW
+105 KWQDGLMATW

-159 GNYFSNGNDVV
+159 GNYFFKGNDVV
-170 KVEDYDKGHLI
+170 KVEDYDKGHLVA
-181 GDTPKL
+181 DTPKL
-187 VLRRWDK
+187 ILQRWNK
-194 DNFMEKSEKME
+194 DNLSSAKETIE
-205 YADFKNEIG
+205 YVDFKEELGRSMVTMSDID
-214 KSFVVLN
+214 KQEFVNKLTN
-221 DTDIKKFE
+221 K
-229 KHLNNVEQGKK
+229 EQGK
-240 QFAKVLNYI
+240 QLFNKVIESINK
-249 RESYPPVFGGTLPL
+249 SYPPVLGGILPL
-263 EMQKV
+263 ELQKV
-268 HEVKAFDGKV
+268 HEVNAFDGKL
-278 IPASWSLSDGITLK
+278 IPTSWSIDNDNTMR
-292 VGVYTDNSNKK
+292 VVVFTDNSNKT
-303 DNVIVNEDN
+303 DSIVIDENT
-312 AHKYKTILDTLGK
+312 AHRYKSVLDTIDK
-325 VIKQEQENGIIYSL
+325 VVEKERVNGIIYSL
-339 VSVLGNDV
+339 ASLLGNDF
-347 GENKIYAKENNS
+347 GENKIYAKENNGPLLPTNDG
-359 VIFPANEGNVNA
+359 VVNA
-371 IVATKDGRVIPF
+371 VVATKDGRTIAFNLDKHKEITLTGKDPNFLMVTM
-383 DLNTH
+383 LN
-388 QEVPLVANEPGF
+388 EAEK
-400 LLVAMQ
+400 
-406 SEGNMVRQKLRDTI
+406 ERQHLRDLV
-420 SIPKMKDYIESM
+420 SIPQMKDYVESM
-432 RDKEELLSGDWDLIP
+432 TDKEKLLSGEWDYIP
-447 SNTTVDK
+447 SKTTLS
-454 KLCEKERYEEE
+454 KLFCEYQRNEEK
-465 FHAYTHSSYS
+465 FHSYTHSSFPLA
-475 MSPEDRNEMIAD
+475 PEDRNEMLAN
-487 LEASSLAFHT
+487 LASSTFAFNT

-504 AYNSHSYSFDENDVR
+504 AYDTKSYSFSESDVKR
-519 KLEQLDA
+519 LEQLDL
-526 ILGFNNNHQAVRHH
+526 ILDNTFQKPTIRHH
-540 KVNQPQNLTANEAAL
+540 KVTKGETITETEAAL
-555 RDALVDKMKK
+555 RDSLVNKMRRS
-565 NGMDVITDADEA
+565 GMDDKDKSI
-577 KKVHQEASHEVKEM
+577 
-591 GSRVFKRMDAIGKEL
+591 L
-606 QGRTL
+606 
-611 TDSQKTVVDVFSG
+611 
-624 KANNI
+624 
-629 SFVAKRMDGE
+629 
-639 KTIMMRQGNELQ
+639 MRQGNDFH
-651 AGTKHSVFVHF
+651 AGAKHSVYGHYDT
-662 NTKKGFI
+662 NKGVI
-669 TSDDI
+669 TADDI
-674 LLIPEIIEKGNVT
+674 LLIPIVIAKGDRKVSANGK
-687 PSIKGRL
+687 I
-694 EYKYI
+694 EYKYN
-699 NPSDNTT
+699 NPQNNVS
-706 YKVVTE
+706 YKVITQSE
-712 VKKGHEI
+712 KGHEV

-737 SNEANT
+737 SEETKT
-743 NLIAHNNNGQTFSDA
+743 NLIAHNNNGQTLDSA

-815 AIRENNPNEWSN
+815 AIRENNPKEWSN

-836 LWGQIKKNYP
+836 LWGQIKKDYP

-871 RKEMS
+871 LKEMS

-937 IYINGDK
+937 VYIKGDK

-956 FREQRGQQTSET
+956 LREQRGQQTSET

-991 KKVFKEY
+991 KKVYKEY

-1012 NGNGSVPM
+1012 NGNESVPM

-1057 NGIRVNEKAVAIPVI
+1057 NGIRVNENAVAIPVI

-1086 DYPMKNP
+1086 DYPMKHP

-1283 LAPDKKQGSDE
+1283 LAPDKKQGADE

>member
-1 MEMASMNSWCYFFI
+1 MASIKSWCYFFLT
-15 VEIIMAKQKTKNIM
+15 EKNMAKQKTKNIM

-38 IFGGDRQEEAQ
+38 IFGSERQENAQ
-49 NKLKP
+49 PRLKP
-54 FPQNHYFRPEEL
+54 FPKDHFFYPEEL
-66 DYLSKNRNLTTI
+66 DFLSKKENLTTI
-78 EKWAVATGKWAFEQ
+78 EKWALATGKWAYGQ
-92 SKDKFSDSKYASV
+92 GTDKHADSQYSPVK
-105 QWQDGLMATW
+105 WQDGLMTTW
-115 VDGRIIPDTPSRQAE
+115 IDGRLVPDTPGRQAE

-137 DGFEIPDKYEKV
+137 EGFEIPEKYDKV

-159 GNYFSNGNDVV
+159 GKWFRNGNDVV

-181 GDTPKL
+181 GDTPKF
-187 VLRRWDK
+187 VLRRWD
-194 DNFMEKSEKME
+194 NNSLMEKSDTMG

-214 KSFVVLN
+214 KSLIVMDGVEK
-221 DTDIKKFE
+221 DSFE
-229 KHLNNVEQGKK
+229 KRLKDVELGKK
-240 QFAKVLNYI
+240 QFAKVLNSI
-249 RESYPPVFGGTLPL
+249 KDSYPPVLGGTLPL
-263 EMQKV
+263 EIQKV
-268 HEVKAFDGKV
+268 HEVKDYDGKV
-278 IPASWSLSDGITLK
+278 IPVSWSLSDGNTLK

-303 DNVIVNEDN
+303 DNMIVNENN
-312 AHKYKTILDTLGK
+312 AHKYKNVLDTLDK
-325 VIKQEQENGIIYSL
+325 VIEQERENGIIYSL
-339 VSVLGNDV
+339 VSVLGNDF

-359 VIFPANEGNVNA
+359 VIFPANDGNVNA

-388 QEVPLVANEPGF
+388 KEVPLAANEPGY

-406 SEGNMVRQKLRDTI
+406 SEGDMVRQKLRDTI

-432 RDKEELLSGDWDLIP
+432 RDKENLLSGDWDLIP

-454 KLCEKERYEEE
+454 KFCDKQRYEEE

-487 LEASSLAFHT
+487 LEASSLAFHV

-526 ILGFNNNHQAVRHH
+526 ILGSNKSHQAVRHH
-540 KVNQPQNLTANEAAL
+540 KVSQPQNLTANEAAL

-565 NGMDVITDADEA
+565 NGMDVVTDVDEA

-591 GSRVFKRMDAIGKEL
+591 GSRVFKRMDAIGREL

-629 SFVAKRMDGE
+629 SFVAKRRDGE

-687 PSIKGRL
+687 PSTKGRL

-712 VKKGHEI
+712 AKKGHEI

-743 NLIAHNNNGQTFSDA
+743 NLIAHNNNGQTFSDV
-758 KVQQN
+758 KLQQK
-763 DETTKKDDHK
+763 DEMSKKDVNK
-773 LSEFKTSKGEI
+773 LNEFKTSKGEI

-794 LDPSVANAETPIHEY
+794 LDPTVANAETPIHEY

-815 AIRENNPNEWSN
+815 AIRENNPKEWRN
-827 IVNLMKTTT
+827 IVDLMKTTT
-836 LWGQIKKNYP
+836 LWGQIKKDYP
-846 ELKTEDEVA
+846 ELKTVDDVA

-861 YSGKRGAEKL
+861 YSGKRGADKL

-901 NRFWKAVS
+901 SRFWKAVS
-909 DFLHIHFTSAENV
+909 DFLHIHYSSAENV
-922 ADRPLKDLLDGIDPR
+922 ADRPLKDLLDGVDPR
-937 IYINGDK
+937 VYIKGSRKEASNL
-944 RIGNGKSVDVLP
+944 SSAPLP
-956 FREQRGQQTSET
+956 LREQRVQQEQSVG
-968 RFIDP
+968 RFIEP
-973 LLLKAKTDGRW
+973 SLLRLRTGGRW
-984 HTQEHME
+984 HTQEHLE
-991 KKVFKEY
+991 RKAYQEY
-998 GSILAASKGLTVSD
+998 GSILASSKGLNVASE
-1012 NGNGSVPM
+1012 GQEAVPM
-1020 DMSGHKYSGTTAMM
+1020 DLKGHKYTGATAM
-1034 LNIASRNHGY
+1034 LLSIASRNNGY
-1044 EVPVFLNLATMNA
+1044 EVPVFVNIADMSA
-1057 NGIRVNEKAVAIPVI
+1057 NGIRVKDNAFGIPVI
-1072 TKNGVEN
+1072 TKQGVEN

-1086 DYPMKNP
+1086 DYPIRHP
-1093 QEYSNMKLNQVLES
+1093 QDYNNMKINQVLES
-1107 RLSSEN
+1107 RLSSDN

-1120 VNNNRFTT
+1120 VNNKRFTT
-1128 KTSFDS
+1128 KTSFDA
-1134 SVGSASYSAID
+1134 SVGSASYSVKD

-1151 PVGEYDKKDGF
+1151 PVGEYEKKDGF
-1162 LQDLSEGLVMRTR
+1162 LQDLSEGLVMSTR
-1175 KSEPVS
+1175 KAEPTS
-1181 SRFENILKEG
+1181 SRFENMLKEG

-1229 KAVIKAAE
+1229 KAVVNAAE
-1237 RSSDKII
+1237 RSSEKII
-1244 DYVDKLQKGQ
+1244 DYVEKLQKGQ
-1254 SQSSNLDMRSTTPID
+1254 NQTSNLDLRSTTPID
-1269 IDVDGNGIVESDEN
+1269 IDVDGNGIVENDEN
-1283 LAPDKKQGSDE
+1283 LAPDKKQGADE
-1294 EKDNNQEESHHQQRR
+1294 EKDNNQEDIHHQQRH
-1309 FHRGM
+1309 FHR